1 MVLLLGAVACGD
13 GFALEGGRV
22 TPQFT
27 WGPASTQLFR
37 PQPGD
42 GLIGDWFPCRDPAC
56 ARLDNTGFRF
66 DAEGRFFEL
75 DAPGRLEPDERYCVE
90 EQLGTWFANGD
101 SYLLHQRGERE
112 RSTIRLRV
120 EARPRSAIFRFEA
133 LGAAGVSTE
142 LFTFEVV
149 RIDPPR
155 DEGPCR
161 RTGIVID
168 TQPPTG
174 P

>member
-1 MVLLLGAVACGD
+1 MMLLLGAACDD
-13 GFALEGGRV
+13 GLGLERGAT

-37 PQPGD
+37 PQGGD
-42 GLIGDWFPCRDPAC
+42 VLVGDWFPCRDPAC
-56 ARLDNTGFRF
+56 ARLDDTGFRF

-75 DAPGRLEPDERYCVE
+75 DAPGRLEPDEKYCVE

-101 SYLLHQRGERE
+101 SYLLHQRGDRE
-112 RSTIRLRV
+112 VSTLRLRV
-120 EARPRSAIFRFEA
+120 EPRERSAIFRFDA
-133 LGAAGVSTE
+133 VGAAAVSTE
-142 LFTFEVV
+142 LFTFEMV

-155 DEGPCR
+155 DEGSCR
-161 RTGIVID
+161 RTRIVID
-168 TQPPTG
+168 TPPPAG